1 LIFKNSGFGT
11 WINGDMTQNPF
22 SFGNPIREPGHFI
35 GRQAELR
42 QVVNRLLSSAHE
54 SSSIVGE
61 RRIGKT
67 SLLMHLADK
76 TATNQLGLAP
86 EHFCLIY
93 IDFQGLIDITPQ
105 QFWARVLKRMAR
117 AITDPNLRS
126 QIETLQKEANIEL
139 FDLEDLCEAIADAGL
154 CVVLLLDE
162 FEYVTQNPNF
172 KADFFGGLRA
182 LAIHHNLPLVPAT
195 RRELVD
201 LCHSEEIKGSP
212 FFNIF
217 ANIVLRLFKRS
228 EVDELLERYTH
239 GTEIRFNPQH
249 HQLVWQLGGGHPLFT
264 QIAGYYLFDGLQ
276 QQPEEKTLEMWV
288 TKQFEQQAAP
298 HFSYLW
304 GRCTESEKITLL
316 TTIMLCKAK
325 PGKKDPPFMERLVK
339 LYPRAAMDAEHLI
352 KRGLLREQDG
362 ESGCYTLLS
371 SSLEG
376 WITREMAAG
385 PEEEASQVSVNDWL
399 SSGKVSLEEPEKN
412 LMAKVKKQY
421 WPLLGTILKE
431 MSFELAGNLTF
442 ELLLKALI

>member
-1 LIFKNSGFGT
+1 
-11 WINGDMTQNPF
+11 MTQNPF
-22 SFGNPIREPGHFI
+22 TFGNPIREPARFI
-35 GRQAELR
+35 GRQEELR

-54 SSSIVGE
+54 STSIVGE

-76 TATNQLGLAP
+76 SSASQLGLVP
-86 EHFCLIY
+86 ERFCLIY
-93 IDFQGLIDITPQ
+93 IDFQGLVDITPQ
-105 QFWARVLKRMAR
+105 RFWARVLTRMAR
-117 AITDPNLRS
+117 SIADSNLKS
-126 QIETLQKEANIEL
+126 QIEALQKQGNIEL
-139 FDLEDLCEAIADAGL
+139 FDLEDLCESITVAGL

-182 LAIHHNLPLVPAT
+182 LAIHHNLPLISAT
-195 RRELVD
+195 RRELID

-217 ANIVLRLFKRS
+217 ANIVLRLFKRQ
-228 EVDELLERYTH
+228 EVDELLDRYILDSGVSFGPLEH
-239 GTEIRFNPQH
+239 ELAWG
-249 HQLVWQLGGGHPLFT
+249 LGGGHPLFT
-264 QIAGYYLFDGLQ
+264 QVAGYYLFDGIQ
-276 QQPEEKTLEMWV
+276 QKLPSDKLEKWV
-288 TKQFEQQAAP
+288 TAQFEQQAGP

-316 TTIMLCKAK
+316 ATIMLCKSK
-325 PGKKDPPFMERLVK
+325 PGKKDQPFMERLVK

-352 KRGLLREQDG
+352 KRGLLREQNGD
-362 ESGCYTLLS
+362 SGCYALLS

-385 PEEEASQVSVNDWL
+385 PDEEASQVSVAEWL
-399 SSGKVSLEEPEKN
+399 QTGRLTLEEPEKN

-421 WPLLGTILKE
+421 WPLLATILKE
-431 MSFELAGNLTF
+431 VSFELAGNLTF
-442 ELLLKALI
+442 ELLLKGLF

>member
-1 LIFKNSGFGT
+1 
-11 WINGDMTQNPF
+11 MTQNPF
-22 SFGNPIREPGHFI
+22 TFGNPIREPGHFI
-35 GRQAELR
+35 GRQEELR

-54 SSSIVGE
+54 STSIVGE

-76 TATNQLGLAP
+76 STARTLGLVP
-86 EHFCLIY
+86 ERFCLIY
-93 IDFQGLIDITPQ
+93 IDFQGLVDITPQ
-105 QFWARVLKRMAR
+105 QFWARVLKRMER
-117 AITDPNLRS
+117 SISDPSLKP
-126 QIETLQKEANIEL
+126 QIEALQKQETIEL
-139 FDLEDLCEAIADAGL
+139 FDLEDLCEAITEAGL

-182 LAIHHNLPLVPAT
+182 LAIHHNLPLIPAT
-195 RRELVD
+195 RRELID

-217 ANIVLRLFKRS
+217 ANIVLRLFKRA
-228 EVDELLERYTH
+228 EVDKLLDDYTRETGVTFSPMEHELTWRLA
-239 GTEIRFNPQH
+239 
-249 HQLVWQLGGGHPLFT
+249 GGHPLFT
-264 QIAGYYLFDGLQ
+264 QVAGYYLFDGIQ
-276 QQPEEKTLEMWV
+276 QGKRSETSGQSIPAEKLEKWV
-288 TKQFEQQAAP
+288 TAQFEQQAGP

-304 GRCTESEKITLL
+304 ARCSESEKITMLA
-316 TTIMLCKAK
+316 TIMLCRTK
-325 PGKKDPPFMERLVK
+325 PPKKEIPFMQRLVK
-339 LYPRAAMDAEHLI
+339 LYPRAAMDADRLI
-352 KRGLLREQDG
+352 KRGLLREQNGD
-362 ESGCYTLLS
+362 SGCYALLS

-385 PEEEASQVSVNDWL
+385 PEEQASQVSVGEWL
-399 SSGKVSLEEPEKN
+399 QSGRINLDEPEKN

>member
-1 LIFKNSGFGT
+1 
-11 WINGDMTQNPF
+11 MTQNPF
-22 SFGNPIREPGHFI
+22 TFGNPIREPGHFI

-54 SSSIVGE
+54 STSIVGE

-76 TATNQLGLAP
+76 ASARSLGLVP
-86 EHFCLIY
+86 ERFCLIY
-93 IDFQGLIDITPQ
+93 IDFQGLVDITPK
-105 QFWARVLKRMAR
+105 QFWARVLKRMER
-117 AITDPNLRS
+117 SISDPSLKS
-126 QIETLQKEANIEL
+126 QIDALQKQETIEL
-139 FDLEDLCEAIADAGL
+139 FDLEDLCEAITEAGL
-154 CVVLLLDE
+154 CLVLLLDE

-182 LAIHHNLPLVPAT
+182 LAIHHNLPLIPAT

-217 ANIVLRLFKRS
+217 ANIVLRLFKRG
-228 EVDELLERYTH
+228 EVDELLDSYTRDS
-239 GTEIRFNPQH
+239 GVTFNSVEH
-249 HQLVWQLGGGHPLFT
+249 ELAWQLGGGHPLFT
-264 QIAGYYLFDGLQ
+264 QVAGYYLFDGIQ
-276 QQPEEKTLEMWV
+276 QGKRSEASGQGITADKLEKWV
-288 TKQFEQQAAP
+288 TTQFEGQVGP

-304 GRCTESEKITLL
+304 AHCSESEKITLL
-316 TTIMLCKAK
+316 TTIMLCRSK
-325 PGKKDPPFMERLVK
+325 PPKKEIPFMERLVK
-339 LYPRAAMDAEHLI
+339 LYPRAAMDSDHLI
-352 KRGLLREQDG
+352 KRGLLREQNGD
-362 ESGCYTLLS
+362 SGCYALLS

-376 WITREMAAG
+376 WITRELAAG
-385 PEEEASQVSVNDWL
+385 PDEQASQVSVSDWL
-399 SSGKVSLEEPEKN
+399 QSGRISLEEPEKN

-442 ELLLKALI
+442 ELLLKALL

>member
-1 LIFKNSGFGT
+1 MI
-11 WINGDMTQNPF
+11 QNPF
-22 SFGNPIREPGHFI
+22 TFGNPIREPERFI
-35 GRQAELR
+35 GRHEELR

-76 TATNQLGLAP
+76 SAASSLGLVP
-86 EHFCLIY
+86 ERFCLIY
-93 IDFQGLIDITPQ
+93 IDFQGLVDITPQ
-105 QFWARVLKRMAR
+105 RFWNRVLTRMSR
-117 AITDPNLRS
+117 SISDPNLKA
-126 QIETLQKEANIEL
+126 QIEALQKEENIEL
-139 FDLEDLCEAIADAGL
+139 FDLEDLCEAITEAGL

-182 LAIHHNLPLVPAT
+182 LAIHHNLPLIPAT
-195 RRELVD
+195 RRELID

-217 ANIVLRLFKRS
+217 ANIVLRLFKRA
-228 EVDELLERYTH
+228 EVDELLDRYTRDT
-239 GTEIRFNPQH
+239 GISLSATH
-249 HQLVWQLGGGHPLFT
+249 HEFTWSLGGGHPLFT

-276 QQPEEKTLEMWV
+276 QGMPPAQLEPWL

-316 TTIMLCKAK
+316 ATIMLCKNK
-325 PGKKDPPFMERLVK
+325 SGKKDPPFMDRLIK

-352 KRGLLREQDG
+352 KRGILREQNGDT
-362 ESGCYTLLS
+362 GCYALLS
-371 SSLEG
+371 SSLES

-385 PEEEASQVSVNDWL
+385 PDEEASQIGVADWL
-399 SSGKVSLEEPEKN
+399 QSGKIRLDEPEKN
-412 LMAKVKKQY
+412 LLAKIKKQY
-421 WPLLGTILKE
+421 WPLMGTILKE
-431 MSFELAGNLTF
+431 MSFELAGNITF
-442 ELLLKALI
+442 ELLLKALL

>member
-1 LIFKNSGFGT
+1 
-11 WINGDMTQNPF
+11 MTQNPF
-22 SFGNPIREPGHFI
+22 TFGNPIREPGLFI

-54 SSSIVGE
+54 STSIVGE

-76 TATNQLGLAP
+76 STARTLGLVP
-86 EHFCLIY
+86 ERFCLIY
-93 IDFQGLIDITPQ
+93 IDFQGLVDITPQ
-105 QFWARVLKRMAR
+105 QFWARVLKRMER
-117 AITDPNLRS
+117 SITDPNLKS
-126 QIETLQKEANIEL
+126 QIEALHKQEAIEL
-139 FDLEDLCEAIADAGL
+139 FDLEDLCEAITDAGL
-154 CVVLLLDE
+154 CVILLLDE

-182 LAIHHNLPLVPAT
+182 LAIHHNLPLIPAT
-195 RRELVD
+195 RRELID

-217 ANIVLRLFKRS
+217 ANIVLRLFKRA
-228 EVDELLERYTH
+228 EVDELLDGYTRDTGVTFSPMEH
-239 GTEIRFNPQH
+239 ELTWR
-249 HQLVWQLGGGHPLFT
+249 LAGGHPLFT
-264 QIAGYYLFDGLQ
+264 QVAGYYLFDGIQ
-276 QQPEEKTLEMWV
+276 QGKHSEASSQGIPADKLEKWV
-288 TKQFEQQAAP
+288 TAQFEQQAGP

-304 GRCTESEKITLL
+304 SRCSESEKITLL
-316 TTIMLCKAK
+316 ATIMLCRTK
-325 PGKKDPPFMERLVK
+325 PPKKEIPFMERLVK
-339 LYPRAAMDAEHLI
+339 LYPRAAMDADYLI
-352 KRGLLREQDG
+352 KRGLLREQNGD
-362 ESGCYTLLS
+362 SGCYALLS

-385 PEEEASQVSVNDWL
+385 PDEQASQVSVGEWL
-399 SSGKVSLEEPEKN
+399 QSGRINLDEPEIN